1 MKNCNQ
7 NVFQSFY
14 SKYYDLIYETK
25 DYKKECDRVENLIE
39 HNPKIKKI
47 LDIGC
52 GTCNHSIEFSK
63 RGYHVVALDQSNEM
77 LKIAKKKIAEKKIK
91 NIQLVQGNAEMFAL
105 KKQVKFDAV
114 FLLFYVLGYIKNL
127 EEFIKNIK
135 KHLKKNA
142 LLIFDFWHESAINHK
157 SPGTSIKKFNQNQME
172 FIKISKGKINKKKKL
187 IEINIR
193 TSLEKEGN
201 LVSKSEEL
209 HLVKYYNLEFLKIFF
224 ERNGFKL
231 IRFEDFN
238 HQGTP
243 PNKKSWNA
251 YGVSRYL

>member
-77 LKIAKKKIAEKKIK
+77 LKIAKKKNCRKK
-91 NIQLVQGNAEMFAL
+91 N
-105 KKQVKFDAV
+105 
-114 FLLFYVLGYIKNL
+114 
-127 EEFIKNIK
+127 K
-135 KHLKKNA
+135 KH
-142 LLIFDFWHESAINHK
+142 S
-157 SPGTSIKKFNQNQME
+157 
-172 FIKISKGKINKKKKL
+172 
-187 IEINIR
+187 
-193 TSLEKEGN
+193 
-201 LVSKSEEL
+201 VSS
-209 HLVKYYNLEFLKIFF
+209 
-224 ERNGFKL
+224 G
-231 IRFEDFN
+231 
-238 HQGTP
+238 
-243 PNKKSWNA
+243 
-251 YGVSRYL
+251 